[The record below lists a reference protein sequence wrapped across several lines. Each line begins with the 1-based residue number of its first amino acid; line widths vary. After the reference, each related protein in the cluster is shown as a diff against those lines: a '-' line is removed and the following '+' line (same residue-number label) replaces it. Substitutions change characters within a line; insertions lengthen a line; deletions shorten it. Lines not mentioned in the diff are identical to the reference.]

1 MATKHG
7 ASGWREIKTQL
18 ADVDRAGLLALLK
31 DLHDASLSNRR
42 FLQARF
48 ALGEEPLQPYKREL
62 QRWLFPALE
71 RGQDFSIGK
80 AKKVL
85 VDYRKARG
93 DSQGMAELCVYYCEQ
108 VRAFLGSCG
117 VDDEDYYLALAS
129 VFRQSLEH
137 VSALPEAAQAV
148 YLTRLRPL
156 LEASYDY
163 GWGAHECLLEAW
175 LSAGFDDAEGAPADV
190 PVR

>member
-1 MATKHG
+1 VATKHN
-7 ASGWREIKTQL
+7 APGWREIKTQL
-18 ADVDRAGLLALLK
+18 AGFDREGLLVLLK

-48 ALGEEPLQPYKREL
+48 VLGEDSLQPYKIEL
-62 QRWLFPALE
+62 ERWLFPALE

-85 VDYRKARG
+85 SDYRKACG
-93 DSQGMAELCVYYCEQ
+93 DSEGMAELCVYYCEQ

-117 VDDEDYYLALAS
+117 VDDEAYYLALES
-129 VFRQSLEH
+129 VFSQALGYIR
-137 VSALPEAAQAV
+137 VLPEASQSV
-148 YLTRLRPL
+148 YLVRLQPL

-163 GWGAHECLLEAW
+163 GWGVYECLLEAW
-175 LSAGFDDAEGAPADV
+175 LNAGFDFETAC
-190 PVR
+190 

>member
-1 MATKHG
+1 MATKHK
-7 ASGWREIKTQL
+7 APGWREIKIQL
-18 ADVDRAGLLALLK
+18 AGFDRAGLLALLK

-48 ALGEEPLQPYKREL
+48 ALGEDPLQPYKIEL

-71 RGQDFSIGK
+71 RGQDFSVSK

-85 VDYRKARG
+85 SDYRKARG
-93 DSQGMAELCVYYCEQ
+93 DSQGMAELCVFYCEQ

-117 VDDEDYYLALAS
+117 VDDETYYLALES
-129 VFRQSLEH
+129 VFSQALGYIR
-137 VSALPEAAQAV
+137 VLPESTQV
-148 YLTRLRPL
+148 DYLARLRPL

-163 GWGAHECLLEAW
+163 GWGVHECLLEAW
-175 LSAGFDDAEGAPADV
+175 LNAGFDLQPAG
-190 PVR
+190 